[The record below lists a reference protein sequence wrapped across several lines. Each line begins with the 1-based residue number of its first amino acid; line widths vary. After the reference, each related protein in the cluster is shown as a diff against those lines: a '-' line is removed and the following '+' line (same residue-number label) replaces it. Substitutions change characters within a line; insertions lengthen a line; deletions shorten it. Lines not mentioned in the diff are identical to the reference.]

1 MAFLGL
7 ECSFMLETTTLLLSQ
22 QHCGHPCADERQ
34 AHLQS
39 LPLDPR
45 TAPSA
50 GVRLCTY
57 HRWFSRPEGKSSV
70 TYWDV
75 PISNRRLHRI
85 FRFRMGAHHL
95 PVQMGRHLRQP
106 RSMRVCHMCHSGA
119 LCDERHVL
127 LECPALGDLRSQYA
141 PLIAESS
148 GIMAKLV
155 WADDQPLV
163 SKYIIACLDR
173 SEVH

>member
-1 MAFLGL
+1 MKMRAKP
-7 ECSFMLETTTLLLSQ
+7 S
-22 QHCGHPCADERQ
+22 ERQ
-34 AHLQS
+34 RQS
-39 LPLDPR
+39 
-45 TAPSA
+45 S
-50 GVRLCTY
+50 
-57 HRWFSRPEGKSSV
+57 SPE
-70 TYWDV
+70 
-75 PISNRRLHRI
+75 
-85 FRFRMGAHHL
+85 
-95 PVQMGRHLRQP
+95 
-106 RSMRVCHMCHSGA
+106 GA

>member
-1 MAFLGL
+1 MQLQSGSTG
-7 ECSFMLETTTLLLSQ
+7 CSACLQ
-22 QHCGHPCADERQ
+22 QHGVHVPIVNGDPVAIGSFELQRAFVHERQ

-50 GVRLCTY
+50 GVSICTY
-57 HRWFSRPEGKSSV
+57 HRWFSRPEGKSLV

-75 PISNRRLHRI
+75 LISNRRLHRM
-85 FRFRMGAHHL
+85 FRFRMGAHH
-95 PVQMGRHLRQP
+95 PPIQMGRHLQQP

-119 LCDERHVL
+119 LEDERHIL

-148 GIMAKLV
+148 
-155 WADDQPLV
+155 
-163 SKYIIACLDR
+163 ACKHGPTCMGR
-173 SEVH
+173 